1 MLAIVAGAP
10 GSGVR
15 AAAAT
20 VKAKRFSM
28 AKGRKG
34 KSDGSEPKAPSAAPK
49 KSAAPE
55 KATTKA
61 GRELRKLLQR
71 LEVKLADAA
80 KAEAKRVRRLEEAR
94 WRRQR
99 LEFSVDE
106 ARTAAAVE
114 PGESA
119 PKPAKTK
126 APRKTKP
133 APEKK
138 TRAKAKAAPEPKKK
152 AAEPKTKAARKPK
165 TKADAPPAAAADVAP
180 TAPASEVAPGIEA
193 APAGPAADVAPAAPE
208 GAAVIE
214 AYCLREKRRVQML
227 DPKPVVTA
235 NGGSALSGTCP
246 SCGAS
251 LYKLVGRTAH

>member
-114 PGESA
+114 PGA
-119 PKPAKTK
+119 AAAKPVKTK

-138 TRAKAKAAPEPKKK
+138 TRAKSKAAPEPKKK
-152 AAEPKTKAARKPK
+152 AAEPKAKAARKPK

-180 TAPASEVAPGIEA
+180 TAPASEVVPAAPDAPAIEA
-193 APAGPAADVAPAAPE
+193 APAAPE
-208 GAAVIE
+208 GSAVIE

>member
-28 AKGRKG
+28 AKGRKD

-114 PGESA
+114 PGA
-119 PKPAKTK
+119 AAVKPVKTK

-165 TKADAPPAAAADVAP
+165 TKADAPPAEAADVAP
-180 TAPASEVAPGIEA
+180 TAPASEVAPAAPDAPAIEA
-193 APAGPAADVAPAAPE
+193 APAAPE
-208 GAAVIE
+208 GSAVIE